1 MPKIFISYRR
11 SDSKDIAGRI
21 YDRLV
26 GRFGEDS
33 VFYDKKNVPYGIDY
47 RKWLKNEVQSCQ
59 VLIAIIGSQWLDAQ
73 DQNQKRRID
82 SENDWVRIE
91 IESALAREDIPVIPL
106 LVNGAKL
113 PNPEQLPESLEKLA
127 HRQAAK
133 ARTDD
138 FDADMSRLIT
148 EIERHF
154 GNRRPLAFDWSIFTQ
169 FVRGRGR
176 LIAVAI
182 ALAMVAGG
190 SYLGVSALAGLV
202 RSLNVNPRSTTA
214 SIQDSSPATPV
225 YSASETATRLISAG
239 DNPDFEGISQL
250 SAQYPA
256 MSGAEKTYNALKLQG
271 MREFSNGDYGNAVTT
286 FSRIR
291 ELAIEQRDA
300 HDRGT
305 PEYEAAENA
314 LKDPEVLIFKNNA
327 EVRRRHQQGQ
337 PIYTIAAAIP
347 LTNAQGVGFSVGKDM
362 LMGIAHAQD
371 KAVDAEGDAPSEG
384 DRLAMPRLNLEV
396 LIANDR
402 NMPDQA
408 EVLAQVLTQSEQNVL
423 AVVGHYL
430 SSSTCQAL
438 DKGYQ
443 NNVAVIS
450 PLSTATYLRKCGS
463 TSFFRTT
470 SSTRV
475 EASTLIGYLEKYL
488 LEVLNKDVTKG
499 KVAIFYNEEDRFSE
513 DLFQEFRVQLLD
525 KGIQIDDRIF
535 KISEP
540 NFDVQGA
547 LRKSKD
553 VDALVVLPDGRNAG
567 RTAFDHA
574 IEIIKNSQDKI
585 VLGSNPLY
593 SSDVTNAL
601 KASGNPSGLE
611 DYVNKLFLATDWHQ
625 TCAPDDFRDEIR
637 GYWFGE
643 VNRGTMLSYEAV
655 QVLVHTIHSLDESVV
670 DPDQV
675 RETLEGLAE
684 GSGGIDSHIFVNK
697 TISFDDNGDRREINP
712 RLLATVDGDTDNPFG
727 VFEDECL

>member
-59 VLIAIIGSQWLDAQ
+59 VLIAIIGSQWLEAQ
-73 DQNQKRRID
+73 DKYQKRRID

-154 GNRRPLAFDWSIFTQ
+154 GNGQPQAFDWRALNQ
-169 FVRGRGR
+169 LMRGQGR
-176 LIAVAI
+176 LIAGAI
-182 ALAMVAGG
+182 ALTILAGG
-190 SYLGVSALAGLV
+190 AYLGASSLAGVV
-202 RSLNVNPRSTTA
+202 RSLNANPRSTTA
-214 SIQDSSPATPV
+214 SIQDSLPTTPV
-225 YSASETATRLISAG
+225 YSASETAERLMSVG
-239 DNPDFEGISQL
+239 NNPNFEGISEL
-250 SAQYPA
+250 SAQYPTV
-256 MSGAEKTYNALKLQG
+256 SDAEATYSELKLRG
-271 MREFSNGDYGNAVTT
+271 IREFSDRDYASAVAT
-286 FSRIR
+286 FQRIR
-291 ELAIEQRDA
+291 EIATRQRNAYDK
-300 HDRGT
+300 GT
-305 PEYEAAENA
+305 PEYSAAENA
-314 LKDPEVLIFKNNA
+314 LKDPEVLIYKNNA

-337 PIYTIAAAIP
+337 PMYTIAAAIP
-347 LTNAQGVGFSVGKDM
+347 LTNAQGVSFSVGKDM

-371 KAVDAEGDAPSEG
+371 KAVDAEGNAPGEG

-408 EVLAQVLTQSEQNVL
+408 AVLAQVLTDPEQNIL
-423 AVVGHYL
+423 GVVGHYL

-438 DKGYQ
+438 DRGYQ

-475 EASTLIGYLEKYL
+475 EASTLISYLEKYL
-488 LEVLNKDVTKG
+488 AESLNKDVTEG
-499 KVAIFYNEEDRFSE
+499 KVAIFYNEKDRFSE

-525 KGIQIDDRIF
+525 RGIQISNPIF
-535 KISEP
+535 KISEQ
-540 NFDVQGA
+540 NFDVPAA
-547 LRKSKD
+547 LEKSAD

-574 IEIIKNSQDKI
+574 IEIIKNSQGKI

-601 KASGNPSGLE
+601 KGSGNLNGL
-611 DYVNKLFLATDWHQ
+611 DKYVNKLFLATDWHQ
-625 TCAPDDFRDEIR
+625 TCAPDDFRNEIR
-637 GYWFGE
+637 DYWFGE

-655 QVLVHTIHSLDESVV
+655 QVLIHTIHSLDAPVV
-670 DPDQV
+670 DPNQV
-675 RETLEGLAE
+675 REGLEILSA
-684 GSGGIDSHIFVNK
+684 GSGGIYSHIFANK
-697 TISFDDNGDRREINP
+697 TISFDDNGDRREIDP
-712 RLLATVDGDTDNPFG
+712 RLLATVDGGTSNPFG